1 MPLRSVR
8 TTLAAFVLVAL
19 APVATAATQDEEAAV
34 RAADAAFW
42 KAYNACDLPAAG
54 KLLSADVEFYHDR
67 TGLTRTRDGLIESL
81 RKGPC
86 ADPNMRLRREAID
99 TSLAFHLPAAA
110 LHCYPASIAFTC
122 SGPARQSRWMARH
135 PSLPC
140 GSPMA
145 GNGACIACSA
155 THMARHRTCRQRALS
170 PSPLRRWRATPASI
184 GPHASAAS
192 WSWPMGTI
200 CGSPPAA
207 LSPPCIQNRPPAS
220 SRWNA
225 TCTLTSKPMPPA
237 QSSRWL
243 PTSTARSATVQCA
256 SPSSSRGGAAT
267 PRSGNPT
274 HSAHPHHDHSA
285 APATAGHGSLRAP
298 SLHV

>member
-99 TSLAFHLPAAA
+99 TSLAFHPLSGGFA
-110 LHCYPASIAFTC
+110 LLSGQHRFYVQRAGAPESLDGQASFTTVWIADGGQWRMHRVL
-122 SGPARQSRWMARH
+122 SYAHGPAPYMPPAR
-135 PSLPC
+135 
-140 GSPMA
+140 
-145 GNGACIACSA
+145 
-155 THMARHRTCRQRALS
+155 TS

-225 TCTLTSKPMPPA
+225 TCALTSKPMPPA

-256 SPSSSRGGAAT
+256 SPSPSRGGAAT